1 MAMIHEERKKKNIR
15 KKEGYRRIS
24 SEMKEGQKE
33 RKQSELGKKRNKRKE
48 KEMK

>member
-1 MAMIHEERKKKNIR
+1 MAMIHEERKKKNIG

-33 RKQSELGKKRNKRKE
+33 RKQSELGKKETKERK
-48 KEMK
+48 KK